1 MLPEVLLLTIIPE
14 RLLTKELLIIIE
26 SLEFKV
32 VKLERLFKIV
42 PSVKLSFA
50 PDVKTISE
58 ASRELFL
65 MMMFPIEAITLKGF

>member
-1 MLPEVLLLTIIPE
+1 MLPEVLLFIIIPE
-14 RLLTKELLIIIE
+14 LLLTTQLLIIIE

-32 VKLERLFKIV
+32 IKLERMFRIV

-65 MMMFPIEAITLKGF
+65 MMMFPIEAITL